1 MDPFGMFAGYATRIL
16 ADQDLLMLPA
26 VPSRQDYDRV
36 RELGCHRYARR
47 VIPDYDQLAPLWRC
61 WAESPVQ
68 PVATLLAG
76 LPAGQEAFLRRG
88 LVWLIK
94 AGWVKL
100 A

>member
-1 MDPFGMFAGYATRIL
+1 
-16 ADQDLLMLPA
+16 
-26 VPSRQDYDRV
+26 
-36 RELGCHRYARR
+36 
-47 VIPDYDQLAPLWRC
+47 
-61 WAESPVQ
+61 
-68 PVATLLAG
+68 VATLLAG